1 MRNLHAWAAF
11 KALSKALLRLSK
23 DLLGF
28 LSHEL
33 PISSA

>member
-23 DLLGF
+23 DLLR
-28 LSHEL
+28 LSE
-33 PISSA
+33 P